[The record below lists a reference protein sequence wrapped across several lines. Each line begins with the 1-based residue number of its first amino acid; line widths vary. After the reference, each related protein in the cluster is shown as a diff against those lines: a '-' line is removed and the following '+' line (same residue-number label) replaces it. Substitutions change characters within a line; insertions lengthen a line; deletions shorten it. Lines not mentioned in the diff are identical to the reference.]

1 LGCVRD
7 CDQADSLGIAF
18 LAHAS
23 APINVTFILTSS
35 SHPSLFGFQLFTVL
49 RAQPHIIKYIESFL
63 QHNDL
68 YLVLELA
75 ERGDFAQNLARMR
88 ESGERFHELAIWRFL
103 IQIASALAHMHGC
116 RVMHRGANYMFRA
129 NGSCL
134 YLYVVNFA
142 APDLH
147 CTSRLFSVFLK

>member
-1 LGCVRD
+1 LSD
-7 CDQADSLGIAF
+7 IHSFLKFSL
-18 LAHAS
+18 L
-23 APINVTFILTSS
+23 SS
-35 SHPSLFGFQLFTVL
+35 IFFPVVWSF
-49 RAQPHIIKYIESFL
+49 AQPHIIKYIESFL

-116 RVMHRGANYMFRA
+116 RVMHRGA
-129 NGSCL
+129 
-134 YLYVVNFA
+134 
-142 APDLH
+142 
-147 CTSRLFSVFLK
+147 